1 MKLGVVLPR
10 GMHFSPKGATSI
22 DIVARDLMLAS
33 RYRQSGFVVGEAVA
47 DPYDDVD
54 FRPVDGSSHISIINN
69 AIAVL
74 KADTPD
80 VIVVHQHPE
89 SAARIARAL
98 PDTAVLLH
106 RHGLLKEKRGRLS
119 QWLKERR
126 FNHLAGF
133 VFVSDFLRQRFL
145 DSFPRYR
152 PVSHV
157 VHNALDT
164 DDWAPAPEKTKTIVF
179 AGRARPDKGIGELL
193 EAFRACDAPGWQLV
207 LILAAQTD
215 VEKAYVET
223 LTGATANDP
232 ACRIIVNATLQQV
245 REEMAKALIGAI
257 PSIVEE
263 GFHRAAVE
271 AMACGCATIAT
282 DRGGAP
288 EATGGHALLL
298 PEPDTGSIRVA
309 LQRLIDDEPYRSEL
323 ASAGRRH
330 VEEHLRPA
338 EIAARYD
345 RLLESFV
352 ENPGQ
357 TG

>member
-10 GMHFSPKGATSI
+10 GMHFSPRGATSI

-33 RYRQSGFVVGEAVA
+33 RYHQSSFVVGEAVA
-47 DPYDDVD
+47 DPFDDID
-54 FRPVDGSSHISIINN
+54 FRPADGSSHRSIINN
-69 AIAVL
+69 AIALL

-98 PDTAVLLH
+98 PETPVLLH
-106 RHGLLKEKRGRLS
+106 RHGLLKQKRGPLS

-133 VFVSDFLRQRFL
+133 IFVSDFLRRRFL
-145 DSFPRYR
+145 SSFPRYR
-152 PVSHV
+152 QVSHV
-157 VHNALDT
+157 VHNAIDT
-164 DDWAPAPEKTKTIVF
+164 DIWSPSTEKTRTIVF
-179 AGRARPDKGIGELL
+179 AGRARPDKGIGELR
-193 EAFRACDAPGWQLV
+193 EAFRACNAPEWQLV
-207 LILAAQTD
+207 LILAAQTEA
-215 VEKAYVET
+215 EKDYVET
-223 LTGATANDP
+223 LTGATGNDP
-232 ACRIIVNATLQQV
+232 GCRLIVNATLQEV
-245 REEMAKALIGAI
+245 REQMAKALIGAV

-282 DRGGAP
+282 DRGAAP

-298 PEPDTGSIRVA
+298 PEPDTGSIQAA
-309 LQRLIDDEPYRSEL
+309 LQRLINDEPYRSEL
-323 ASAGRRH
+323 AAAGRRH
-330 VEEHLRPA
+330 VEANLRPA
-338 EIAARYD
+338 EIASRYD
-345 RLLESFV
+345 RLLESIV